1 MTSAS
6 PARPPDSGDEA
17 DRFLHEDTLGFEL
30 RITAEAIRGAMQEQ
44 LARHGIRL
52 AHWSYLRVL
61 WQEDGL
67 SQIELSARV
76 RRVGANTVSTLDALE
91 EMELVRRERS
101 RSDRR
106 AVNVYLTPKAEALK
120 ADLVACA
127 EDVQQRALKGFDP
140 AREKLLRDMLSDI
153 RANLRDS

>member
-6 PARPPDSGDEA
+6 PARPPDSEDEA

-30 RITAEAIRGAMQEQ
+30 RITAEAIRAAMQEQ
-44 LARHGIRL
+44 LARFGIRL

-76 RRVGANTVSTLDALE
+76 RRVGANTVSTLDTLE
-91 EMELVRRERS
+91 EMGLVRRERS

-106 AVNVYLTPKAEALK
+106 AVHVHLTPKAEALK
-120 ADLVACA
+120 SDLVACA
-127 EDVQQRALKGFDP
+127 EEVQQRALQGFD
-140 AREKLLRDMLSDI
+140 AGREKLLRDMLAEI
-153 RANLRDS
+153 RANLRER